1 MLLPPDWASSSTTD
15 TLVEHF
21 NAVGRHMPTMI
32 VTAFFSHMGPRS
44 QDRQLGVI
52 RELYERCP
60 DLVAVKDDLL
70 GEAGM
75 RMCMLVHDRWAV
87 VSGGWM
93 SNHTL
98 QVPYGVDGY
107 LCLIMS
113 FRPDIAWRYFDAV
126 REGRYPDAWRVVR
139 EIEWPLRDLMGS
151 FGVSLNSVWSGTGC
165 RSCSASAAAE
175 HHPENAVRLRGDPL
189 DLLLHVLQRYRMRR
203 QRVDLQLALGDQ
215 PHAELEVGA
224 RGPAHVQHPRVV
236 RPVLPL
242 PVVVAGTGPG
252 GAADVDVEGGRR
264 VIEGGSADDDD
275 APGAGAVGGRRFRQ
289 ACSCSNASVPSPS
302 EGHHPGV
309 EALPTGEGGGG
320 LGGRLRRRC

>member
-1 MLLPPDWASSSTTD
+1 MASEEAGCPDELRAALDCPVPSLRTPFTPSGEIDYDGVRAQVEFAVAARAGTVMVTWGDSQYSVLTDDQVAELVRVVVEQSRGRARVIAADNSWATPKAAAFAEYCKGIGADLLMLLPPDWASSSTTD

-44 QDRQLGVI
+44 PDRQLGVI

-151 FGVSLNSVWSGTGC
+151 FGVSLNSVWHGMSELFGISG
-165 RSCSASAAAE
+165 R
-175 HHPENAVRLRGDPL
+175 H
-189 DLLLHVLQRYRMRR
+189 
-203 QRVDLQLALGDQ
+203 
-215 PHAELEVGA
+215 
-224 RGPAHVQHPRVV
+224 
-236 RPVLPL
+236 LPL
-242 PVVVAGTGPG
+242 PYYTLT
-252 GAADVDVEGGRR
+252 DEQMERL
-264 VIEGGSADDDD
+264 E
-275 APGAGAVGGRRFRQ
+275 Q
-289 ACSCSNASVPSPS
+289 
-302 EGHHPGV
+302 
-309 EALPTGEGGGG
+309 G
-320 LGGRLRRRC
+320 LRDLDFLR

>member
-1 MLLPPDWASSSTTD
+1 MVTWGDSQYSVLTDDQVAELVRVVVEQSRGRARVIAADNSWATPKAAAFAEYCQGIGADLLMLLPPDWASSSTTD

-126 REGRYPDAWRVVR
+126 KEGRYPEAWRVVR

-151 FGVSLNSVWSGTGC
+151 FGVSLNSVWHGMSELFGISG
-165 RSCSASAAAE
+165 R
-175 HHPENAVRLRGDPL
+175 H
-189 DLLLHVLQRYRMRR
+189 
-203 QRVDLQLALGDQ
+203 
-215 PHAELEVGA
+215 
-224 RGPAHVQHPRVV
+224 
-236 RPVLPL
+236 LPL
-242 PVVVAGTGPG
+242 PYYTLT
-252 GAADVDVEGGRR
+252 DEQMERL
-264 VIEGGSADDDD
+264 E
-275 APGAGAVGGRRFRQ
+275 Q
-289 ACSCSNASVPSPS
+289 
-302 EGHHPGV
+302 
-309 EALPTGEGGGG
+309 G
-320 LGGRLRRRC
+320 LRDLDFLR